1 MKLAGGGA
9 YLLGNV
15 GIWNTSPSYLL
26 DVSWTGAF
34 TGFRLTT
41 GASTGYVLTT
51 DASGNARWDA
61 APSGW

>member
-1 MKLAGGGA
+1 MGSYNTGTDIDTIAIGRNNYASAPGA
-9 YLLGNV
+9 L
-15 GIWNTSPSYLL
+15 TF
-26 DVSWTGAF
+26 GAF

-61 APSGW
+61 APSG